1 MLSYSPS
8 QLSISETQI
17 RHLGFFPLIGTKVPP
32 KGQMEEVGILITT
45 IMFCLPSHVQRD
57 LGLEQEVGTILG
69 KAVSS
74 TPSRAE

>member
-1 MLSYSPS
+1 
-8 QLSISETQI
+8 
-17 RHLGFFPLIGTKVPP
+17 
-32 KGQMEEVGILITT
+32 MEEVGILITT